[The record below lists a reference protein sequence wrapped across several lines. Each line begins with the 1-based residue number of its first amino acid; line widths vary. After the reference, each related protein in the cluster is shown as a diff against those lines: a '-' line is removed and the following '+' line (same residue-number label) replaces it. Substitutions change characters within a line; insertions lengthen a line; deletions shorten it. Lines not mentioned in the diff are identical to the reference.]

1 MILPLVPNQEKK
13 KKKKGNYT
21 GVLPPPALIAG
32 CVILCGASAMI
43 IQIDKIKFK
52 GT

>member
-1 MILPLVPNQEKK
+1 MILLLVQKNPS
-13 KKKKGNYT
+13 YT

-32 CVILCGASAMI
+32 CVILCAMT